1 MQDPADLT
9 GAALQDQEANV
20 FDDDGQ
26 EDARQALED
35 VQEAGAHLP
44 SVEPTTAPTELDLVT
59 RLARQEELMQQLLNQ
74 QAATNQPSST
84 AHPVIHRMFDQ
95 QEAASS
101 RPPSMAGLNA
111 ELAAPINGIPG
122 SDATTNPE
130 AFYRYAQSL
139 PNQLPS
145 LPQTKCCP
153 KTRSL
158 LETSS
163 SGFAPSPRSAKR

>member
-84 AHPVIHRMFDQ
+84 AHPVIQRM
-95 QEAASS
+95 
-101 RPPSMAGLNA
+101 
-111 ELAAPINGIPG
+111 
-122 SDATTNPE
+122 
-130 AFYRYAQSL
+130 
-139 PNQLPS
+139 
-145 LPQTKCCP
+145 CVC
-153 KTRSL
+153 
-158 LETSS
+158 
-163 SGFAPSPRSAKR
+163 PSPIPHDPRR

>member
-1 MQDPADLT
+1 MTMSITSTIPQLAGKLT

-26 EDARQALED
+26 EDARQLED

-74 QAATNQPSST
+74 QAATNQPSS
-84 AHPVIHRMFDQ
+84 APHPVIQQMLDR

-130 AFYRYAQSL
+130 AFYRYKSGD
-139 PNQLPS
+139 P
-145 LPQTKCCP
+145 
-153 KTRSL
+153 
-158 LETSS
+158 SS
-163 SGFAPSPRSAKR
+163 S

>member
-44 SVEPTTAPTELDLVT
+44 SVEPTTAPTDRDLVA

-74 QAATNQPSST
+74 QAATNQPGST
-84 AHPVIHRMFDQ
+84 AHPVIQRMFDQ

-122 SDATTNPE
+122 SDATTNPADSLHIE
-130 AFYRYAQSL
+130 VEVSRRWTRANTSPYRSVSGRSPPAANTEQSG
-139 PNQLPS
+139 PGCEP
-145 LPQTKCCP
+145 
-153 KTRSL
+153 
-158 LETSS
+158 
-163 SGFAPSPRSAKR
+163 